1 MNSFMRFG
9 QTLVILLVA
18 STNAFTLVTHTSQ
31 SITTT
36 ATSSSSLH
44 VASFSPDDMSSEG
57 DQQRI
62 PNRNREVSEVS
73 NDNRNSRH
81 TEFADLG
88 SIEQSSE
95 RKRRIQREQEDKQRF
110 VEYGDDLWNMREFM
124 DKLSRKLLKSINNGD
139 REKEAEIREELR
151 QVEHQ
156 DPDLVYEVELEQ
168 FQKARMEGRENDAM
182 QHSMIASAARSNLP
196 QYNLDGLWVGK

>member
-1 MNSFMRFG
+1 MRFG